1 MVAAPFGDDRSTP
14 TMQMLQFRELVASKL
29 VAPARRRLARDLF
42 DAAPV
47 AGSAAPDLEIVRTVL
62 VVRGAG
68 YPPPSPATYS
78 IGVVRRALLRRL
90 GNRRC
95 WRWLVDRAR

>member
-78 IGVVRRALLRRL
+78 IGVVRRVTPSAEP
-90 GNRRC
+90 GP
-95 WRWLVDRAR
+95 